1 MDGLLQ
7 LWVTMEILLGR
18 VISHMRE
25 IPSVVVRSRLE
36 ITTWPSD
43 LNPSNDNY
51 CCSSNLT
58 INLLLLVC
66 CFLSNLII
74 NLLPWCVAFLS
85 NLTVNLL
92 SWCVAVHQ
100 TELLIYFPGGLLFI
114 ELNFYLPSWWA
125 ALFYLAA
132 LPYFCSQLKTEIGWQ
147 LLHIIIYSSI
157 IQLL

>member
-1 MDGLLQ
+1 MDDLLQ

-18 VISHMRE
+18 VIYHMKE
-25 IPSVVVRSRLE
+25 IPPVVVRSRLE

-51 CCSSNLT
+51 WCSSNLT
-58 INLLLLVC
+58 INLL
-66 CFLSNLII
+66 S
-74 NLLPWCVAFLS
+74 WCAAFLS
-85 NLTVNLL
+85 NLTINLL

-100 TELLIYFPGGLLFI
+100 TELLIYFPVGCCSSNLTF
-114 ELNFYLPSWWA
+114 NLPSWWA